1 MRWWVLC
8 TSSMKPYLSLQ
19 SSTPGW
25 NHHAEGQGFSPTNFF
40 PLKKRYQQKDTYVLL
55 SNICSLIFIPKAF
68 DGNEF
73 PTSEENIGITSS
85 FGIEFSLNTFWG
97 SLSFQQL
104 HRPTAK
110 PPADRTCVRT
120 SFAPTLIGVTR
131 VVGARPR
138 GGGRKLLSFTG

>member
-1 MRWWVLC
+1 MGFVHFFHEALLKPSVIN
-8 TSSMKPYLSLQ
+8 TGVKSSCRRPRL
-19 SSTPGW
+19 
-25 NHHAEGQGFSPTNFF
+25 SPTNFF